1 MKAMKTMQSKKQMMS
16 DILLI
21 FIFTAS
27 SVSGINLH
35 LTAKNGMDRLVW
47 GLGHDTWQTL
57 HVVSAI
63 LTLILISIHI
73 YQHKNWYKSLIKSS
87 KTKRKRSKGT
97 IALTVIFALVV
108 LTGLIDW
115 IGNVPNSPLG
125 LIHNKLG
132 QIMIL
137 FVIVHIYNR
146 LPNKAGFRKNKE
158 LKGIA
163 TKDQLN
169 S

>member
-16 DILLI
+16 DVLLI
-21 FIFTAS
+21 FVFTVL

-57 HVVSAI
+57 HIVSAI
-63 LTLILISIHI
+63 LTMIFISVHI
-73 YQHKNWYKSLIKSS
+73 YQHRNWYKSLFKSS
-87 KTKRKRSKGT
+87 KAKRKRNKGT
-97 IALTVIFALVV
+97 IILTAIFTLVI

-115 IGNVPNSPLG
+115 IGNVPNSTLG
-125 LIHNKLG
+125 LIHAKLG
-132 QIMIL
+132 QVMVL

-158 LKGIA
+158 LKVIA